1 MRENSR
7 SIEVMRSAVIQRRE
21 RREEEEDEAGY
32 LKFVDPGRA
41 MRTSYQ
47 RNSQFLSSFP
57 ASLI

>member
-1 MRENSR
+1 
-7 SIEVMRSAVIQRRE
+7 MRSAGIQRRKKE
-21 RREEEEDEAGY
+21 KQKTGAAY

-47 RNSQFLSSFP
+47 GNSQFLSSFP